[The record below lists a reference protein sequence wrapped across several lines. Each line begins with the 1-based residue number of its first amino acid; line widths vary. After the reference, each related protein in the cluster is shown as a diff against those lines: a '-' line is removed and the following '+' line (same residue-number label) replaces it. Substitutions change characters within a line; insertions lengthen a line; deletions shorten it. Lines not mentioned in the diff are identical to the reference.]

1 MTPIKEK
8 VMKWLSIVGSLF
20 TNLLSLLTP
29 EIAKEALDAAFDVIE
44 DKVEG
49 SKNKI
54 DDTIVLPVLLKLRQ
68 LLDIPDNDEK

>member
-1 MTPIKEK
+1 
-8 VMKWLSIVGSLF
+8 MKWLSIVGSLF

>member
-1 MTPIKEK
+1 
-8 VMKWLSIVGSLF
+8 MKWLSIAGSLF

-54 DDTIVLPVLLKLRQ
+54 DDTIVLPILLKLRQ

>member
-1 MTPIKEK
+1 
-8 VMKWLSIVGSLF
+8 MKWLSIVGSLF

-54 DDTIVLPVLLKLRQ
+54 DDTIVLPILLKLRQ

>member
-1 MTPIKEK
+1 
-8 VMKWLSIVGSLF
+8 MKWLSIVGSLF

-54 DDTIVLPVLLKLRQ
+54 DDTIILPILLKLRQ

>member
-54 DDTIVLPVLLKLRQ
+54 DDTIVLPILLKLRQ

>member
-8 VMKWLSIVGSLF
+8 VMKWLSIAGSLF

>member
-1 MTPIKEK
+1 
-8 VMKWLSIVGSLF
+8 MKWLSIVGSLF

-68 LLDIPDNDEK
+68 LLDIQDNDEK

>member
-1 MTPIKEK
+1 
-8 VMKWLSIVGSLF
+8 MKWLSIVGSLF

-49 SKNKI
+49 SKNKV
-54 DDTIVLPVLLKLRQ
+54 DDTIVLPILLKLRQ

>member
-1 MTPIKEK
+1 
-8 VMKWLSIVGSLF
+8 MKWLSIAGSLF